1 MEEHHGKAEIT
12 AIAHPIIRGCSAKRQ
27 SVKMATLMA
36 TARAPV
42 LRGILENSARTSSVT
57 MVARKMDITAS
68 ARSITLGPS
77 ANTLTA
83 VKATLMEI
91 TPALVTMATAD
102 STARTSSVTMA
113 EQHRFGNYTAT
124 APTITMAPSANIPYV
139 LMDISIATTRV
150 LVMMVTLGHSALTM
164 CVTMVELILRTAA
177 TVLLTTLDRFAY
189 HPTA

>member
-1 MEEHHGKAEIT
+1 MEEPYGKAEIT
-12 AIAHPIIRGCSAKRQ
+12 AIVQTIIPGCSAKHQ
-27 SVKMATLMA
+27 SVKMAIPMA

-42 LRGILENSARTSSVT
+42 LTVILDNSAQTSSVT
-57 MVARKMDITAS
+57 MVARKMDITAT
-68 ARSITLGPS
+68 ARWITLGPS
-77 ANTLTA
+77 AKTLTA
-83 VKATLMEI
+83 VKDMLMEI
-91 TPALVTMATAD
+91 TPAPVTMGTAD
-102 STARTSSVTMA
+102 STARTSSVIMA